1 MPSIFAWKRSSPR
14 KRTPPTP
21 RLTKREKILI
31 EKLQEES
38 LKTVGT
44 SIVIPSAI
52 SSSSS
57 ATTTTDLE
65 PSATEP
71 DSYFTERQSVKDTK
85 INELEDQI
93 AALLSKNKKLEEE
106 VSLLEEKRCDL
117 NQTCVTLK
125 NQLFSLENIKT
136 NTSLPTF
143 YTGFPNFQTIIALFE
158 FLDPGANGKNINY

>member
-14 KRTPPTP
+14 KRPPPTP

-158 FLDPGANGKNINY
+158 FLDPGANGENINY

>member
-1 MPSIFAWKRSSPR
+1 M
-14 KRTPPTP
+14 
-21 RLTKREKILI
+21 I

-44 SIVIPSAI
+44 SIVILSTI

-57 ATTTTDLE
+57 ATTTTTDLE

-71 DSYFTERQSVKDTK
+71 DSYFTECQYVKDTK

-158 FLDPGANGKNINY
+158 FLDPGANGENINY

>member
-1 MPSIFAWKRSSPR
+1 M
-14 KRTPPTP
+14 
-21 RLTKREKILI
+21 I

-44 SIVIPSAI
+44 SIIIPSAI

-106 VSLLEEKRCDL
+106 VSLLREKRCDL

-143 YTGFPNFQTIIALFE
+143 LYWFSKLPNDNSFI
-158 FLDPGANGKNINY
+158 